1 MKEEDANTAILSG
14 DTNLIR
20 LDGSIRCLKSGLPNL
35 GCHQGMVMLRDVIEQ
50 MKGFDE
56 QYHIIADYDLIVRI
70 INAGYKM
77 KLVHVVVANFV
88 IGGTSQ
94 ALKNVPVYFKE
105 RYEIYPN
112 KASFDGKGA
121 DNVLK
126 QIGRYV
132 SSGYGFRRDNF
143 RACRGRNRRTNA

>member
-1 MKEEDANTAILSG
+1 MKEEDANAVILSG

-70 INAGYKM
+70 INVGYKM

-94 ALKNVPVYFKE
+94 ALKNVPIYFKE
-105 RYEIYPN
+105 RYEIN
-112 KASFDGKGA
+112 KKFLMIKNPLLSTI
-121 DNVLK
+121 NTVLK
-126 QIGRYV
+126 KSISVIIRRFFYYIKQII
-132 SSGYGFRRDNF
+132 
-143 RACRGRNRRTNA
+143 